1 MRKPF
6 YLSIIVVAFLSL
18 AGFIGYARGQ
28 RSVPRQTW
36 EYRVDLIPGTSV
48 AHYGDEAEVA
58 RSNAAADER
67 LINQRAA
74 EGWELTAVGGVNYY
88 FRRAKL

>member
-1 MRKPF
+1 MKKYF
-6 YLSIIVVAFLSL
+6 YLSIIVVVLLSL
-18 AGFIGYARGQ
+18 AGWTGYARGQ
-28 RSVPRQTW
+28 RSVGRQ
-36 EYRVDLIPGTSV
+36 EYHVDLIPGTSV
-48 AHYGDEAEVA
+48 AHYGDDAEVA

>member
-1 MRKPF
+1 MKKHL
-6 YLSIIVVAFLSL
+6 YLSIIVVVLLSL
-18 AGFIGYARGQ
+18 AGWTGYARGQ
-28 RSVPRQTW
+28 RSVGRQTW
-36 EYRVDLIPGTSV
+36 EYHVDLIPGTSV

-88 FRRAKL
+88 FRRARQ